1 MDWNAIIL
9 TILGTTSLGG
19 VGAFIAAIAYR
30 KENKQLKKNEVKN
43 SDTDT
48 QGKQIDLGT
57 KYAQEMLNLIE
68 RVEGKLE
75 TGEGN
80 QKEMLAKMDNLSRKQ
95 DNFGERQ
102 NKFDER
108 LDNYERMQG
117 WIVNY
122 LNGDFQNFLDR
133 KYGRKP
139 QKEQAK

>member
-43 SDTDT
+43 SNTDA
-48 QGKQIDLGT
+48 QSQQIDLGT
-57 KYAQEMLNLIE
+57 KYAKEMLDLIE

-80 QKEMLAKMDNLSRKQ
+80 QKQMLEKIDEIRSKQ
-95 DNFGERQ
+95 DRLDERQ
-102 NKFDER
+102 DK
-108 LDNYERMQG
+108 YEQMQG
-117 WIVNY
+117 HILQY
-122 LNGDFQNFLDR
+122 LNGDFQKFLDR
-133 KYGRKP
+133 QYGRKP
-139 QKEQAK
+139 KTKNTNK

>member
-43 SDTDT
+43 SNTDA
-48 QGKQIDLGT
+48 QSQQIDLGT
-57 KYAQEMLNLIE
+57 KYAKEMLDLIE

-80 QKEMLAKMDNLSRKQ
+80 QKEMLAKMDDLASKQ
-95 DNFGERQ
+95 DRLDERQ
-102 NKFDER
+102 DK
-108 LDNYERMQG
+108 YEQMQSH
-117 WIVNY
+117 ILTY
-122 LNGDFQNFLDR
+122 LNGDFQKFLER
-133 KYGRKP
+133 QYGSRKP
-139 QKEQAK
+139 KTPRKK